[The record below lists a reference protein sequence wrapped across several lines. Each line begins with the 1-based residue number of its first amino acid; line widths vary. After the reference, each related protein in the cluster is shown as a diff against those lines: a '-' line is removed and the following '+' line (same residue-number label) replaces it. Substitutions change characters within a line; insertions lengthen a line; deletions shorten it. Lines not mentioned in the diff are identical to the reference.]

1 MAKMDDITGGEITI
15 AGRKYTMEEMK
26 LNGAVIWPLNY
37 TYVIVASTIRVRY
50 ADGTSIK
57 ADASN
62 WAYLTATVQTL
73 RGGVVVSEAEEVL
86 TINAVSDSR
95 FWIGDQ
101 RNIFARHLDSNN
113 KGMGTISFPQG
124 ITFTVTS
131 YGAHGITV
139 TNNPITVTQ
148 EPNVI
153 TNQQNE
159 KVYKRYA
166 ITLSSEELTNT
177 GGQVNVTSTAYYDQ
191 TPVYTW
197 TSGCTSRGQTTSNN
211 PEAVTPA
218 TLTVSP
224 SSGVTIRNNNSQILF
239 PANTTQGDI
248 RYTVSASWN
257 GFNAPNKYV
266 TVKAVTYTYQAPV
279 VTIAYALKGTT
290 WHLGAAADSI
300 YPTISFTQRR
310 SDGVDITGTL
320 TGGATSG
327 TASDGSAF
335 SLGSVNGQ
343 TYHSA
348 SLYATTGRIAVN
360 SRGVTAGDEWVVA
373 QNIVAAI
380 SCHNLSGV
388 STGSVV
394 VRQRENRANAVAAE
408 YSSVRIASLFPASV
422 SSAAPTSVMATVRAT
437 WKDAGTKFTAYEDG
451 DTGAFV
457 GMTQHTDESV
467 TAAEIEVN
475 SSDRYY
481 NTNSFSVGNK
491 YNLSAKQHSVRA
503 KYGTAWSDSVSLTQA
518 ADYKR
523 ATSDVVKSQYGVS
536 LTKSNDT
543 VSAAGGGATLS
554 WAAWHYEAVRYV
566 WNSDGSDA
574 GTGTPSRVDDPAS
587 KAVISV
593 YSGGTRFH
601 RNGTSVTHD
610 NMGTNETT
618 DSVTYMATHQDD
630 ATATATV
637 SFNATNSKGSGVHSY
652 GDKVYGTQTTDYD
665 NSSYELSLSLSQ
677 YASSISAAPFE
688 GGIFNVLVLT
698 ATHRERTATPWT
710 QAHYITYTYTSGAT
724 SVEQGTPN
732 TGTDYGEYTT
742 ATDTPSL
749 STNQTWLSASGT
761 LVTAQANTGL
771 ARNGRITATVTRA
784 NGTTLSKYVTF
795 YQQKY
800 VRLEVSPAS
809 LVFTSMPGTLTFT
822 VIYTNTRFT
831 LSHSGQGTAD
841 PVIAL
846 SHTSGGNVSGSGTVT
861 VTVTVGR
868 NTGSSN
874 LFSEIKISPSETS
887 VLEQFIDVLQQ
898 PENVSMGYHG
908 YADATWETNS
918 RIKYSWYIRNNNSGS
933 VRFTPTLYI
942 YYTTSASQSPA
953 EGTLLRQIP
962 QSQVYVQ
969 GNSVS
974 DIVEGTI
981 TGVSRNSSY
990 LYWVRIVAPN
1000 LTSSFTPFEEEIDT
1014 Q

>member
-1 MAKMDDITGGEITI
+1 MANLDNITGGEITI

-113 KGMGTISFPQG
+113 KGMGTMSFPQG

-211 PEAVTPA
+211 PESVTPA

-224 SSGVTIRNNNSQILF
+224 SAGVTIRNNNSQILF

-290 WHLGAAADSI
+290 WHLGAAADNI

-320 TGGATSG
+320 TGGATYG
-327 TASDGSAF
+327 TASDGSIF
-335 SLGSVNGQ
+335 TLTGVSGQ
-343 TYHSA
+343 ALHSA
-348 SLYATTGRIAVN
+348 SIQSSTGQVSAVT
-360 SRGVTAGDEWVVA
+360 RGRTPGDEWVVA
-373 QNIVAAI
+373 QNIIATI
-380 SCHNLSGV
+380 RCHNLTGTNAGV
-388 STGSVV
+388 S
-394 VRQRENRANAVAAE
+394 VRQRENRAIHVDAE
-408 YSSVRIASLFPASV
+408 YSSARIAALAPESV
-422 SSAAPTSVMATVRAT
+422 GTAAVTSVLARVRAT
-437 WKDAGTKFTAYEDG
+437 WRDAGTKYTAYDDG
-451 DTGAFV
+451 DTSAYT
-457 GMTQHTDESV
+457 GMATHDDELV
-467 TAAEIEVN
+467 TPAEIEVN
-475 SSDRYY
+475 GTDRYY
-481 NTNSFSVGNK
+481 NTEYFSVSNK
-491 YNLSAKQHSVRA
+491 YNLSSKQHAVRA
-503 KYGTAWSDSVSLTQA
+503 RVGTVWSTSVSVTQA
-518 ADYKR
+518 ADYKQ

-536 LTKSNDT
+536 LTKTDDT

-574 GTGTPSRVDDPAS
+574 GTGTPSRVDDPSS

-601 RNGTSVTHD
+601 WNGTSVTHD

-637 SFNATNSKGSGVHSY
+637 SFSATNSKGAGVHSY

-677 YASSISAAPFE
+677 YGSSISAAPFD
-688 GGIFNVLVLT
+688 GGIFNILVVA

-710 QAHYITYTYTSGAT
+710 KTHYITYTYTSGAT
-724 SVEQGTPN
+724 SVEQGMPN

-742 ATDTPSL
+742 ATDTPAL

-809 LVFTSMPGTLTFT
+809 LIFSSMPGSLSFNVT
-822 VIYTNTRFT
+822 YTNTRFT

-846 SHTSGGNVSGSGTVT
+846 SHTSGGSVSGSGTVT

-868 NTGSSN
+868 NTGASN

-962 QSQVYVQ
+962 QSQVYVP

-981 TGVSRNSSY
+981 TGVSRDSSY

-1000 LTSSFTPFEEEIDT
+1000 LTSSFAPFEEKID